1 MAESGT
7 TALSL
12 PGQGHREVDPAE
24 RGLGHQGEALG
35 VRRTEG
41 RVEVRVPV
49 LAEVIVAAAARLI
62 NQDSGATVSAA
73 EEAAG
78 RTGVVAGASRLQN
91 DDIPPASPFLIPARF
106 LRRR

>member
-1 MAESGT
+1 MAESVT

-24 RGLGHQGEALG
+24 QGLGRQGEALG
-35 VRRTEG
+35 VHQAEG
-41 RVEVRVPV
+41 RAGVQVPS
-49 LAEVIVAAAARLI
+49 LAEVIVAAEAQLI
-62 NQDSGATVSAA
+62 NQGSGANASAA

-91 DDIPPASPFLIPARF
+91 DDPPPASPFLIPARF
-106 LRRR
+106 RRRH